1 LIQGE
6 SGTLFLDEIGG
17 KKPLKVNVR
26 VISATNVLGVPL
38 VLRVRIRSIRSRQH

>member
-17 KKPLKVNVR
+17 KKPLKFDVR
-26 VISATNVLGVPL
+26 VISATNVLRVPL
-38 VLRVRIRSIRSRQH
+38 FLRSAYSQHTL